1 MEQTNTTEILLN
13 GAYGGFSISKE
24 AAAKYK
30 EKLRENNLEHKD
42 LYNCDIYRHKH
53 RMDPILINIVKEL
66 GDKANGK
73 HCKIYIESF
82 NSEFKNYIKIHEYDG
97 QEDLEIDIQSYRLDL
112 IKEVTNS
119 DLSSDDKISKIKEV
133 LNKTFDY

>member
-1 MEQTNTTEILLN
+1 MTSEILLN
-13 GAYGGFSISKE
+13 GAYGGFSLSKE
-24 AAAKYK
+24 AVAKYN
-30 EKLRENNLEHKD
+30 EKLREINLEHKD
-42 LYNCDIYRHKH
+42 FCERGYDLHPHKYR
-53 RMDPILINIVKEL
+53 MEPILINIVKEL
-66 GDKANGK
+66 GDKANGT

-112 IKEVTNS
+112 IKEVVNS